1 MARESDM
8 IVPYAN
14 FNPMQGCPM
23 FDIGFFEILI
33 IMAIAMVVIG
43 PANLPKLARAVGRGW
58 GEFQKTFNDLKQD
71 VLDETEGVKQTV
83 GIDQLEQ
90 EVSAA
95 TKVDVDVNLDL
106 NAEPDIKPDEN

>member
-1 MARESDM
+1 
-8 IVPYAN
+8 
-14 FNPMQGCPM
+14 M
-23 FDIGFFEILI
+23 FDIGFFEIMI
-33 IMAIAMVVIG
+33 IMVIGVIVIG
-43 PANLPKLARAVGRGW
+43 PKNLPKLARAVGRGW

-71 VLDETEGVKQTV
+71 VLDQTEGVKQTV

-106 NAEPDIKPDEN
+106 NDEPDIKPDQN